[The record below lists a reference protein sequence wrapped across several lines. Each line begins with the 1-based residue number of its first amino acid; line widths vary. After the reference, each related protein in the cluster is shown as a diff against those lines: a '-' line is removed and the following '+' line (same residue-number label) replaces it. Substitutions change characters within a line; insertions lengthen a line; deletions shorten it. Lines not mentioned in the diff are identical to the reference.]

1 MSRIDAPLATQIGDQ
16 LRPVQVASE
25 QHLQVAAA
33 RLQQLNGKGTSS
45 EQVLKNDTPPTIHD
59 VRAAVAE
66 VKQVLELAS
75 GKQLNFEV
83 DDSGKQ
89 VLVKIMS
96 SEGDLLRQI
105 PSREMLELHKRLSS
119 IVGVLVDKK
128 A

>member
-1 MSRIDAPLATQIGDQ
+1 MSRIDAPLATQIGDK

-25 QHLQVAAA
+25 QHLQVVAA

-45 EQVLKNDTPPTIHD
+45 DQSLKNENPPTTDD

-75 GKQLNFEV
+75 GKKLNFAV

-89 VLVKIMS
+89 VLVKVMS
-96 SEGDLLRQI
+96 PEGDLLRQI
-105 PSREMLELHKRLSS
+105 PSKEMLELHKRLSS

>member
-16 LRPVQVASE
+16 IRPVQVASE

-45 EQVLKNDTPPTIHD
+45 EQVLKNDNPPTIAD